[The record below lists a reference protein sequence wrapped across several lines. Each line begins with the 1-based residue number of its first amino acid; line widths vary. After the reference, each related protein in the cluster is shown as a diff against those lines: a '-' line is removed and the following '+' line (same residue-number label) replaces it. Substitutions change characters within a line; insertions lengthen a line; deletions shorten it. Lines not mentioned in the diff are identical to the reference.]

1 MEPDVERKV
10 VCVTPEDHKYIEE
23 LYRKITN
30 EYKVQA
36 GLSGVRP
43 TIGKKG
49 KGPKVRHVISFLRE
63 HSVFGNKEI
72 QDFAARFVK

>member
-1 MEPDVERKV
+1 MEPDIERKV

-36 GLSGVRP
+36 TLAGVRP

-49 KGPKVRHVISFLRE
+49 KGPKIRHVVSFLRE
-63 HSVFGNKEI
+63 HAVFGDREI
-72 QDFAARFVK
+72 QNFAARFVK